1 MGGDSCMVSRD
12 VFHSSWRWSGMARVA
27 GDGRGPVH
35 GRAGVGTVYM
45 HAGKPC
51 TSASQHIGIIT
62 SYSYTYG
69 CQVNTM

>member
-45 HAGKPC
+45 QVNLVL
-51 TSASQHIGIIT
+51 QHLSIGIIT
-62 SYSYTYG
+62 SYSHIL
-69 CQVNTM
+69 MAAK